1 MEVRKRKIAI
11 LGSTGSIGTQAL
23 DVISR
28 YPERF
33 AAYALVANNQVELL
47 IRHARTFLP
56 EVVVIANESH
66 YPQLKDAL
74 SDLPIKVWSG
84 SSAIEDVV
92 QDREIDMVLTAMV
105 GFSGLKPTV
114 RAIEAGKA
122 IALAN
127 KETLV
132 VAGEMITA
140 LALKH
145 RSAILPV
152 DSEHSAI
159 FQCLNGEGDNKIER
173 ILLTA
178 SGGPFRT
185 YSKAALETATRTQA
199 LAHPNWNMGDK
210 VTIDSSTLMNKGF
223 EMIEARWLFGVEPD
237 QVEVLVH
244 PQSIIHSMVQF
255 EDGSVMAQLGQPD
268 MHLPIQYA
276 FSYPQRLATGIAPL
290 DFTELAQLTFEK
302 PDTERFP
309 NLLYAYEAVRT
320 GGNMPCI
327 LNAANEVA
335 VSLFLQERIGFTQM
349 SRLIEEAMQQ
359 ASFVKEPSLDD
370 YLQSD
375 REVREMIGGQR
386 SAVSSQFTID
396 K

>member
-1 MEVRKRKIAI
+1 MEFRKRKIAI

-33 AAYALVANNQVELL
+33 TAYALVANNQVELL
-47 IRHARTFLP
+47 IRQARTFLP
-56 EVVVIANESH
+56 EVVIIANELH
-66 YPQLKDAL
+66 YPQLKEAL
-74 SDLPIKVWSG
+74 SDLPIKVWCG

-92 QDREIDMVLTAMV
+92 QDAEIDMVLTAMV
-105 GFSGLKPTV
+105 GFSGLKPTI
-114 RAIEAGKA
+114 RAIETGKA

-132 VAGEMITA
+132 VAGELITS

-185 YSKAALETATRTQA
+185 YTKAALETVTKAQA
-199 LAHPNWNMGDK
+199 LAHPNWSMGEK

-223 EMIEARWLFGVEPD
+223 EMIEARWLFGVDPD
-237 QVEVLVH
+237 QVVILVH

-255 EDGSVMAQLGQPD
+255 EDGSVMAQMGQPD

-290 DFTELAQLTFEK
+290 DFIELAQLTFER
-302 PDTERFP
+302 PDMERFP
-309 NLLYAYEAVRT
+309 NLLYAYEAIHT

-349 SRLIEEAMQQ
+349 SRLIEEVMQQ

-375 REVREMIGGQR
+375 REVREMIG
-386 SAVSSQFTID
+386 

>member
-1 MEVRKRKIAI
+1 MEVRKRNIAI

-28 YPERF
+28 YPDRF
-33 AAYALVANNQVELL
+33 AAYALVANNRVELL
-47 IRHARTFLP
+47 IRQARTFLP

-66 YPQLKDAL
+66 YARLKDAL
-74 SDLPIKVWSG
+74 SDLPIKVWCG
-84 SSAIEDVV
+84 SSAIEEVV
-92 QDREIDMVLTAMV
+92 QDAEIDMVLTAMV
-105 GFSGLKPTV
+105 GVSGLKPTI
-114 RAIEAGKA
+114 RAISAGKA

-132 VAGEMITA
+132 VAGELITA

-159 FQCLNGEGDNKIER
+159 FQCLNGEGNNKIEK

-178 SGGPFRT
+178 SGGPFKT
-185 YSKAALETATRTQA
+185 YSKAALETVTRAQA

-237 QVEVLVH
+237 QIEVLVH

-268 MHLPIQYA
+268 MRLPIQYA
-276 FSYPQRLATGIAPL
+276 FSYPQRLASGIAPL
-290 DFTELAQLTFEK
+290 NFTELAQLTFEK
-302 PDTERFP
+302 PDTKRFP
-309 NLLYAYEAVRT
+309 NLLYAYEAVQA

-335 VSLFLQERIGFTQM
+335 VSLFLQERIGFMQI
-349 SRLIEEAMQQ
+349 SKLIEEAMQQ

-375 REVREMIGGQR
+375 REVRERIGRFQDSGLRNQL
-386 SAVSSQFTID
+386 F
-396 K
+396 

>member
-1 MEVRKRKIAI
+1 
-11 LGSTGSIGTQAL
+11 
-23 DVISR
+23 
-28 YPERF
+28 
-33 AAYALVANNQVELL
+33 
-47 IRHARTFLP
+47 
-56 EVVVIANESH
+56 
-66 YPQLKDAL
+66 
-74 SDLPIKVWSG
+74 
-84 SSAIEDVV
+84 
-92 QDREIDMVLTAMV
+92 
-105 GFSGLKPTV
+105 
-114 RAIEAGKA
+114 
-122 IALAN
+122 
-127 KETLV
+127 
-132 VAGEMITA
+132 
-140 LALKH
+140 
-145 RSAILPV
+145 
-152 DSEHSAI
+152 
-159 FQCLNGEGDNKIER
+159 
-173 ILLTA
+173 
-178 SGGPFRT
+178 
-185 YSKAALETATRTQA
+185 
-199 LAHPNWNMGDK
+199 MGDK

>member
-47 IRHARTFLP
+47 IRQARTFLP

-66 YPQLKDAL
+66 YPQLKESL
-74 SDLPIKVWSG
+74 SDLPIKVWCG

-185 YSKAALETATRTQA
+185 YSKAALETATRTEA

-223 EMIEARWLFGVEPD
+223 EMIEAKWLFGVDPG

-276 FSYPQRLATGIAPL
+276 FSYPRRLATGIAPL
-290 DFTELAQLTFEK
+290 DFTELARLTFEK

-375 REVREMIGGQR
+375 REVREMIADKR